1 MDKVEKS
8 AFQFKGFQIV
18 ETHIV
23 KKEGQEVSGNIHLDF
38 NPRGKILKDQNL
50 YKILLGITF
59 HDDNESI
66 KANVEAI
73 GYFKFSDSIDQDTLD
88 NLFYVNAPA
97 ILFPYIRAYISTLT
111 NLSGIET
118 VTLPTINLSSIG
130 GVLQKNTTEF

>member
-8 AFQFKGFQIV
+8 AFQFKESQIV

-38 NPRGKILKDQNL
+38 NPRGEILKDQNL
-50 YKILLGITF
+50 YKILLGIIIN
-59 HDDNESI
+59 DDDASI
-66 KANVEAI
+66 KINVEAI
-73 GYFKFSDSIDQDTLD
+73 GYFEFSDSIDQNTLN
-88 NLFYVNAPA
+88 NLFFVNAPA

-130 GVLQKNTTEF
+130 SVLKKNTTGF

>member
-38 NPRGKILKDQNL
+38 NPRGEILKDQNL
-50 YKILLGITF
+50 YKILLGIIIN
-59 HDDNESI
+59 DSDESI
-66 KANVEAI
+66 KVNVEAI
-73 GYFKFSDSIDQDTLD
+73 GYFEFSDSIDQDTLN
-88 NLFYVNAPA
+88 NLFFVNAPA

-130 GVLQKNTTEF
+130 SVLKKNTAGF

>member
-38 NPRGKILKDQNL
+38 NPRGKILKNQNL
-50 YKILLGITF
+50 YNILLGITI
-59 HDDNESI
+59 HDDDESI

-73 GYFKFSDSIDQDTLD
+73 GYFEFSDSIDQDTLD

>member
-50 YKILLGITF
+50 YKILLGITI
-59 HDDNESI
+59 HDDDESI

-73 GYFKFSDSIDQDTLD
+73 GYFEFSDSIDQDTLD

>member
-8 AFQFKGFQIV
+8 AFQFKEFQIV
-18 ETHIV
+18 ETHMV

-38 NPRGKILKDQNL
+38 NPRGEILKDQNL
-50 YKILLGITF
+50 YKILLGIIIN
-59 HDDNESI
+59 DDDASI
-66 KANVEAI
+66 KINVEAI
-73 GYFKFSDSIDQDTLD
+73 GYFEFSDSIDQNTLN
-88 NLFYVNAPA
+88 NLFFVNAPA

-130 GVLQKNTTEF
+130 SVLKKNTTGF

>member
-1 MDKVEKS
+1 MDKAEKS
-8 AFQFKGFQIV
+8 TFQFKGFQIV

-23 KKEGQEVSGNIHLDF
+23 KKEGQEISGNIHLDF
-38 NPRGKILKDQNL
+38 NPRGEILKDQNL
-50 YKILLGITF
+50 FKILLGVIIN
-59 HDDNESI
+59 DDDESI

-73 GYFKFSDSIDQDTLD
+73 GYFEFSDSIDQDTLN

-130 GVLQKNTTEF
+130 GVLKKNTTEF